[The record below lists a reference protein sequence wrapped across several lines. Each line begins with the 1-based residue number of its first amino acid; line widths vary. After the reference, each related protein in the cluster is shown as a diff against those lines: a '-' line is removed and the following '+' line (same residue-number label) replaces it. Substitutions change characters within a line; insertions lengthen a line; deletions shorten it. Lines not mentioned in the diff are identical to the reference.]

1 MEETPTP
8 WLIAQAIESS
18 GIAVLWVW
26 VASLAGAALVLL
38 GAILFCS

>member
-1 MEETPTP
+1 MEESPTP

-26 VASLAGAALVLL
+26 VGVLLGAALVLL
-38 GAILFCS
+38 GGILFCA